1 MRDMSLPPVQYA
13 KTRDS
18 VRIAFIARGDGPPI
32 LFASNIFGDA
42 HWYRM
47 GMPHVRHA
55 TDRLA
60 ELGFTVV
67 RHDIRGMGAS
77 DRDVQ
82 DLTLA
87 ARVRD
92 IEAVVE
98 KLGLKEFTLAGSDLG
113 AATAVAFAVAHP
125 EQVSSLILVS
135 PWASGKAMFAL
146 PDFKVIRG
154 MSPQADREWHVFT
167 NSLADV
173 VTGFDKPELRKL
185 LAETS
190 RQGASPHG
198 LFAYYDA
205 SEKIDVTSQLEAI
218 EVPTLVI
225 HDTEFPFGSFDLS
238 RDVAAGIRGAQLVV
252 LTGPF
257 ISGTDQEAYV
267 GAMHGFLRG
276 GGVSGAPPSRGAGA
290 GARAELTARE
300 VEVLRLIARGRTNHE
315 IARELVL
322 SERTVARHITN
333 LYAKIDVKSKA
344 GATAY
349 ALHHQLG

>member
-1 MRDMSLPPVQYA
+1 MPEMSLPPVQYA
-13 KTRDS
+13 KTNDG
-18 VRIAFIARGDGPPI
+18 VRIAFIVCGDGPPI
-32 LFASNIFGDA
+32 VFASNIFGDA

-47 GMPHVRHA
+47 GMPHARHA
-55 TDRLA
+55 TDRLV
-60 ELGFTVV
+60 ELGFSVV

-77 DRDVQ
+77 DRDVE

-92 IEAVVE
+92 LEAVVE
-98 KLGLKEFTLAGSDLG
+98 KLGLKQFTLAGSDLG

-125 EQVSSLILVS
+125 EQVTRLILVS

-154 MSPQADREWHVFT
+154 MSPQADREWQVFT
-167 NSLADV
+167 NSLSDV

-185 LAETS
+185 LAETM
-190 RQGASPHG
+190 RQGASPRG

-205 SEKIDVTSQLEAI
+205 SEKIDVASQLEAI
-218 EVPTLVI
+218 DIPTLVI
-225 HDTEFPFGSFDLS
+225 HDTEFPFGSFELS
-238 RDVAAGIRGAQLVV
+238 RGVAAGIRNVQLAV
-252 LTGPF
+252 LSGPF

-267 GAMHGFLRG
+267 GAVHAFLG
-276 GGVSGAPPSRGAGA
+276 GAGA
-290 GARAELTARE
+290 SVALPGSRAGGELTARE
-300 VEVLRLIARGRTNHE
+300 TEVLSLIAKGRTNHE
-315 IARELVL
+315 IAGELVL

-349 ALHHQLG
+349 ALQHRLV

>member
-1 MRDMSLPPVQYA
+1 MRDMTSPPVQYA
-13 KTRDS
+13 KTRDG
-18 VRIAFIARGDGPPI
+18 VRIAFIACGDGPPI
-32 LFASNIFGDA
+32 VFASNIFGDA
-42 HWYRM
+42 HWYRT
-47 GMPHVRHA
+47 GMPHIRHA
-55 TDRLA
+55 TDRLV
-60 ELGFTVV
+60 ELGFSVV

-77 DRDVQ
+77 DRDVE

-98 KLGLKEFTLAGSDLG
+98 KLGLKQFTLAGSDLG

-125 EQVSSLILVS
+125 EQVSRLILVS

-154 MSPQADREWHVFT
+154 MSPQAEREWHVFT
-167 NSLADV
+167 NSLSDV

-185 LAETS
+185 LAETM
-190 RQGASPHG
+190 RQGSSPGG

-205 SEKIDVTSQLEAI
+205 SERIDVTSQLDAI
-218 EVPTLVI
+218 EIPTLVI
-225 HDTEFPFGSFDLS
+225 HDTDFPFGSFELS
-238 RDVAAGIRGAQLVV
+238 RGVAAGIRNAQLAV

-267 GAMHGFLRG
+267 GAVHGFLSG
-276 GGVSGAPPSRGAGA
+276 AGASGAPPDRGAG
-290 GARAELTARE
+290 AELTARE
-300 VEVLRLIARGRTNHE
+300 IEVLRLITKGHTNHE
-315 IARELVL
+315 IAGELIL

-349 ALHHQLG
+349 ALHHQLV